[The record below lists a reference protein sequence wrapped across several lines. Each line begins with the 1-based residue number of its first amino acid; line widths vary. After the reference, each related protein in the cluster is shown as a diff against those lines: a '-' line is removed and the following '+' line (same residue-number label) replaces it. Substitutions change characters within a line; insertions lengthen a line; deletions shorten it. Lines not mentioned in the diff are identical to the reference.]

1 MSPEPVKNLIK
12 MESSSPISSHVA
24 HHYQD
29 ASLFEEWLKQD
40 VLSENESSPEIAT
53 PLDPFMTSPTNH
65 KDLMVDHHT
74 NDLDVSSVLDSPQQ
88 INPLFAEITDA
99 FPAALAAFASSTNN
113 ITLDIAMA
121 SATTPAFSTKRK
133 KGPATPDEAA
143 MKRQKNTDAARRSR
157 LRKVQKLST
166 LEDRVSELEKSN
178 ANLTTRVAVLDSE
191 KNNLEKKEVSYE
203 KRIQQLEE
211 QLAEAHRA
219 LYKKA

>member
-1 MSPEPVKNLIK
+1 MNK
-12 MESSSPISSHVA
+12 MESSIPVSSHA
-24 HHYQD
+24 PHHYQD

-53 PLDPFMTSPTNH
+53 PLDPFITSPTNY
-65 KDLMVDHHT
+65 KEIMIDHH

-88 INPLFAEITDA
+88 INPLFAEITES
-99 FPAALAAFASSTNN
+99 FPAAALAALATNN
-113 ITLDIAMA
+113 ITLDAAMA

-133 KGPATPDEAA
+133 KGPATPDETA

-157 LRKVQKLST
+157 LRKVQKMST